1 MALPLPIPK
10 QRAQLTFEFFMLIA
24 FGFLVLIFMFI
35 IVGEEVQTLRQQ
47 QEFNVGRDLAFAIQT
62 ELYLAVEVEPD
73 YFREFYVPDT
83 IKGVSLNT
91 TMVNQRLIIKTKN
104 FEHVRIVPPVT
115 GSFVLGEYNNLSNI
129 RGTIFLNS

>member
-1 MALPLPIPK
+1 MVLRLPIPK

-24 FGFLVLIFMFI
+24 FGFLVLILIFI

-47 QEFNVGRDLAFAIQT
+47 QEFNVGRDLAFSLQT
-62 ELYLAVEVEPD
+62 ELYLAAEVEPN

-83 IKGVSLNT
+83 IKGVHFNV
-91 TMVNQRLIIKTKN
+91 TMTNERLIITTKN

-115 GSFVLGEYNNLSNI
+115 GLFVLGQYNNLSN
-129 RGTIFLNS
+129 RGGTLFLNS